1 LKWLKIAVAA
11 FVAIDFTAILLVLR
25 ELMAPGSPGLHPP
38 FQSADFATAL
48 TGLAIFA
55 GVIAVF
61 LRLARAHPGA
71 EVWMNGA
78 ALSTIAFNLIAV
90 LTGVREIEAIW
101 DNSLPTVDSALQ
113 QAVAISAFL
122 MLYGAALLAAGFW
135 RRSGFL
141 RYQALVLLVFTI
153 FKTFLYDM
161 RNLSQGYRVVSF
173 LGLGAL
179 LMAISFAYQ
188 KDLLHLREPE
198 KTRSKDAGPE
208 DAK

>member
-1 LKWLKIAVAA
+1 
-11 FVAIDFTAILLVLR
+11 
-25 ELMAPGSPGLHPP
+25 
-38 FQSADFATAL
+38 
-48 TGLAIFA
+48 
-55 GVIAVF
+55 
-61 LRLARAHPGA
+61 
-71 EVWMNGA
+71 MNGA

-101 DNSLPTVDSALQ
+101 DNSPPTVDSALQ